1 MREEAR
7 QAFVGSVVR
16 GHLERLVKEQGW
28 TDLVERGEEAAAR
41 ERLGLVWYEIKA
53 DLMLKK
59 VGTRRAEILTLF
71 EEVLRAENRERY
83 HDLVAYDP
91 DLPQPGEEAV
101 DEAWA
106 SRIREA
112 VHEGVSPLTGRVEEL
127 AAAPWRFLA
136 ELDQAFRSILRI
148 LQERSIRGSS
158 RVVLGA
164 LSQELPGV
172 PAPFLWGALA
182 HEEEWTKIS
191 MPAPAPVV
199 AEPPPP
205 PGRAMAEAEILQQEQ
220 PSEGDPGPPLGLTA
234 EAFRAAWG
242 HLLWHLRLPPD
253 AFPGAL
259 QKTLQRWEAECKD
272 DPMVVGLWAHML
284 HRLADRHLHELDKKG
299 APLDALLLARHL
311 RAALGILL
319 ARNLGGRG
327 EA

>member
-7 QAFVGSVVR
+7 QAFVRSVVR
-16 GHLERLVKEQGW
+16 SHLERLVKAQGW
-28 TDLVERGEEAAAR
+28 RDLIERGEEAAAR

-59 VGTRRAEILTLF
+59 VGTRRSEILSLF
-71 EEVLRAENRERY
+71 EEVLLAEDRERY

-112 VHEGVSPLTGRVEEL
+112 VHEGVSPLKGRVEEL
-127 AAAPWRFLA
+127 AATPWRFMA
-136 ELDQAFRSILRI
+136 ELDEAFRSIVQI
-148 LQERSIRGSS
+148 LQERSVRGSS
-158 RVVLGA
+158 RVVLSA

-172 PAPFLWGALA
+172 PAPFLWGVLA
-182 HEEEWTKIS
+182 HEHAWRGIS
-191 MPAPAPVV
+191 MPAPIV

-205 PGRAMAEAEILQQEQ
+205 PARAMAEAEILQQEE
-220 PSEGDPGPPLGLTA
+220 PTELDPGPPLGLTA

-242 HLLWHLRLPPD
+242 HLLWHLRLPAD

-259 QKTLQRWEAECKD
+259 RKTLRRWEAECKD

-284 HRLADRHLHELDKKG
+284 HRLADRHLQELEKRS
-299 APLDALLLARHL
+299 APLDATLAARHL
-311 RAALGILL
+311 RAGLGILL
-319 ARNLGGRG
+319 ARSIEGGRSEG
-327 EA
+327 